1 MDSKRPV
8 ILLLIFAAV
17 SALLAGLVY
26 QQLARGGTRGER
38 HDVVAVLVAKQDL
51 LPGTRITADM
61 ASAAFVRKDWP
72 RELLPTDVVSVQNV
86 DSVAGQIVRAA
97 IFAGEP
103 LYRFKLAA
111 ADSSAA
117 LPVSVADGMRAF
129 TVPVDEV
136 SGVGGY
142 VLSGSY
148 VDVIGTFR
156 NVRESMFGRSRGET
170 FSKVILERVKV
181 LASGPQ
187 MEQND
192 LGSRSRGEG
201 VNGRA
206 AILARD
212 RNAPTSATLLVSPV
226 QAESLALAVKE
237 GSIHL
242 ALRNYQDEG
251 AAQTT
256 GVTKEELLGLALPEP
271 GFVPEGREPAPEPTG
286 PQVEVIRGSERTSVS
301 F

>member
-26 QQLARGGTRGER
+26 QQLARGSSRGER
-38 HDVVAVLVAKQDL
+38 SDVVAVLVAKQDL
-51 LPGTRITADM
+51 LPGTRITSDV
-61 ASAAFVRKDWP
+61 ASAAFVKRSWP
-72 RELLPTDVVSVQNV
+72 RDLLPADVVQSA

-117 LPVSVADGMRAF
+117 LPVAVADGMRAF

-136 SGVGGY
+136 TGVGGY

-156 NVRESMFGRSRGET
+156 NVRESLFGHSRGET

-201 VNGRA
+201 ANGRA

-212 RNAPTSATLLVSPV
+212 RNAPTSATLLVSPT

-271 GFVPEGREPAPEPTG
+271 GFVPQGREPAPQPTG
-286 PQVEVIRGSERTSVS
+286 PQVEIIRGSERTSVS

>member
-8 ILLLIFAAV
+8 ILLLVFAAV

-26 QQLARGGTRGER
+26 EQLAGGASRGDRG
-38 HDVVAVLVAKQDL
+38 DVVQVVVAKQDL
-51 LPGTRITADM
+51 LPGTRITPEL
-61 ASAAFVRKDWP
+61 ASAAFARRSWP
-72 RELLPTDVVSVQNV
+72 RELLPPDVVQSA
-86 DSVAGQIVRAA
+86 DSVTGQIVRAA

-111 ADSSAA
+111 ADSSAS
-117 LPVSVADGMRAF
+117 LPVAVADGMRAF

-136 SGVGGY
+136 TGVGGY

-156 NVRESMFGRSRGET
+156 NVHESMFGHSRGET

-201 VNGRA
+201 NTGRA

-212 RNAPTSATLLVSPV
+212 HNAPTSATLLVSPS
-226 QAESLALAVKE
+226 QSESLALAVKE

-251 AAQTT
+251 SGQTT
-256 GVTKEELLGLALPEP
+256 GITKEELLGLVLPEP
-271 GFVPEGREPAPEPTG
+271 GFVPQGREPAPQPTG
-286 PQVEVIRGSERTSVS
+286 PAVEVIRGSERSSVS